1 MASAYPGSRGDLSSG
16 TIARL
21 TDAARWERLICPRT
35 GNLPRSCDEPGSP
48 IRPWMRVPP
57 KASAPH
63 RSLAAADLI
72 RKTCPHSETPFLFP
86 AVADAV
92 IMRSPPAAI
101 G

>member
-1 MASAYPGSRGDLSSG
+1 MASAYPGSLGDLSSG
-16 TIARL
+16 TIAHQA
-21 TDAARWERLICPRT
+21 DAAMREPSTCLKT

-48 IRPWMRVPP
+48 MRQWMRVPP

-72 RKTCPHSETPFLFP
+72 RKTCPHSETSFLFP

-92 IMRSPPAAI
+92 TTRSPPAAL